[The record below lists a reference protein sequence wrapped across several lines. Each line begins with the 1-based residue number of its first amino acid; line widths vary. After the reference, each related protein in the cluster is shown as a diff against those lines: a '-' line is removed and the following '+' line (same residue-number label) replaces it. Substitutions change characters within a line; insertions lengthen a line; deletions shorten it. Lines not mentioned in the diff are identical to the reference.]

1 MIKFVPLVLCW
12 LMLSAGSPSFE
23 VSQIAAGYLSVPNVG
38 ARPTT
43 KSDFGRERRGSDV
56 SGMTEFEALMAS
68 WPGATAPV
76 SKLRPPPPAAP
87 RRKPSILEPMEVP
100 ALALPASAK
109 RHARSVCSNTST
121 TDGPE
126 NVIEDEVCVFAMEA
140 APESDDEH
148 GGGIGAFMME
158 PAVESD
164 DDDLDRP
171 VEFDLVE
178 LDDAKK
184 EPKWNAELLNDDGG
198 SPPMGMSP
206 VLASALQMVGKH
218 TSAGDGLPRQ
228 SSV

>member
-1 MIKFVPLVLCW
+1 MV
-12 LMLSAGSPSFE
+12 STGSPSFE
-23 VSQIAAGYLSVPNVG
+23 VSQLAAGYLSVPNVA
-38 ARPTT
+38 ARPPT
-43 KSDFGRERRGSDV
+43 KSDFGRERGGSDV
-56 SGMTEFEALMAS
+56 TETPAEFETLLAS

-87 RRKPSILEPMEVP
+87 RRRPSTLEPMEVP
-100 ALALPASAK
+100 ALLLPASAK

-126 NVIEDEVCVFAMEA
+126 NIIEDEVGVFALEP

-148 GGGIGAFMME
+148 GAGLGAFMA
-158 PAVESD
+158 PAVES

-178 LDDAKK
+178 LDDIEK
-184 EPKWNAELLNDDGG
+184 EPRCFAEPLNDDGG

-218 TSAGDGLPRQ
+218 TSAGDELLRQ

>member
-1 MIKFVPLVLCW
+1 
-12 LMLSAGSPSFE
+12 MLSSGSPPFE
-23 VSQIAAGYLSVPNVG
+23 AQLAAGYLSVPNVG

-56 SGMTEFEALMAS
+56 SETQEDFVTLQAS

-87 RRKPSILEPMEVP
+87 RRRPSTLEPMEVP
-100 ALALPASAK
+100 VLALPASAK

-126 NVIEDEVCVFAMEA
+126 NVIEDEVGVFA
-140 APESDDEH
+140 
-148 GGGIGAFMME
+148 ME

-164 DDDLDRP
+164 DEHGVGLGAFMMAPGVESDDDLDRP

-178 LDDAKK
+178 LDDIKK
-184 EPKWNAELLNDDGG
+184 ERKCYAEPLNDDGG

-206 VLASALQMVGKH
+206 TLASALQMVGKH
-218 TSAGDGLPRQ
+218 ITSPGDGLPRQ